1 MQMIYSIAHDSFL
14 TQDLLMEMRL
24 ISEYYRSTGE
34 AIDFNA
40 DLAGSG
46 SYWEKLQTSLR
57 TKLPRDL
64 MVTGAQ
70 STAQAQAVTH
80 FWDFLKGLIMT

>member
-1 MQMIYSIAHDSFL
+1 MQ
-14 TQDLLMEMRL
+14 RL

-40 DLAGSG
+40 EVQAPGG
-46 SYWEKLQTSLR
+46 GTYWEKLQTSLR

-80 FWDFLKGLIMT
+80 FWDFLKGLIMTQHNYL